1 MLKKSE
7 MSTDNL
13 LKVVDTKSIEHK
25 VLKNSNVP
33 SILKTF
39 SKNIHK
45 KYPQRIFEI
54 SRVFNKID
62 NEIQE
67 HYQLTVG
74 LAHAT
79 VNFTEASS
87 YLNAFGKQL
96 LDIDLSTKA
105 SENEIFVKGRAAE
118 IIDEGG
124 IKIGAIGEI
133 KPQVLENFALRTPI
147 SLFDIDLDQ
156 LMKKRI

>member
-1 MLKKSE
+1 M
-7 MSTDNL
+7 
-13 LKVVDTKSIEHK
+13 VDTKSIEHE

-33 SILKTF
+33 AILKTF

-54 SRVFNKID
+54 SKVFGKKD
-62 NEIQE
+62 NEIHE
-67 HYQLTVG
+67 NYQLTVG

-79 VNFTEASS
+79 VNFTEISS

-96 LDIDLSTKA
+96 LDIDLSTKS

-118 IIDEGG
+118 IIDEG
-124 IKIGAIGEI
+124 IKIGVIGEI

-156 LMKKRI
+156 LMKKRTSKNE